1 MDTQL
6 KSHVYYE
13 YFRSYFAGAT
23 DSLKDRID
31 DLKSISHGGAVDES
45 FLHEL
50 LENSTEEVRLEKL
63 GDLFRKQL
71 CEYHWALELYRK
83 ALEIY
88 KKILGEDHLDV
99 ANTYNNIANVM
110 ESHGKLEDAME
121 LYRKALKIKKK
132 TLGEEHSDGK
142 ALEIY
147 KKTLGAEHPDVS
159 MTYNNIANV
168 MESHGKLEDAMELYR
183 KALKIKK
190 KTLGEEHSDGKAL
203 EIYKKT
209 LREEHPD
216 VSMTYNNIANVMES
230 HGKLED
236 AMELYRKA
244 LKIKKKTLGE
254 EHWSVAST
262 SNNMANVESQSK
274 EEKEEFQAGSYD
286 SMILMQTSMSM
297 ETRKQVTGIY
307 SATMISSARK
317 EQRKG
322 TCLEVSLKGAAAK
335 HDRPPIASRPIL
347 QRRYP

>member
-1 MDTQL
+1 
-6 KSHVYYE
+6 
-13 YFRSYFAGAT
+13 
-23 DSLKDRID
+23 
-31 DLKSISHGGAVDES
+31 
-45 FLHEL
+45 

-99 ANTYNNIANVM
+99 AN
-110 ESHGKLEDAME
+110 
-121 LYRKALKIKKK
+121 
-132 TLGEEHSDGK
+132 
-142 ALEIY
+142 
-147 KKTLGAEHPDVS
+147 
-159 MTYNNIANV
+159 
-168 MESHGKLEDAMELYR
+168 
-183 KALKIKK
+183 
-190 KTLGEEHSDGKAL
+190 
-203 EIYKKT
+203 
-209 LREEHPD
+209 
-216 VSMTYNNIANVMES
+216 TYNNIANVMES